1 MSQPSSTAA
10 PSTSSN
16 QPNPNRS
23 VVNGSGKPKATPFN
37 YAAAAGKAKVAA
49 ASPNTGSPATG
60 SNGHS
65 RTNSTVSGDT
75 AALTGD
81 KALRRAPSSEQS
93 RSATEVAKQG
103 PVQNTT
109 APIGSAAPNATRTT
123 QGSTSS
129 HTSMPSN
136 LNPAP
141 SSQASQASNAPT
153 ANGAREHIRR
163 ESAVSLSRGPVNGLR
178 AAAGINF
185 GSVADQNSVLS
196 SSPAAQPPSGQHLKG
211 SQPTQFGSLAA
222 EVADSKPREK
232 VMGFKAGSGGSAGDA
247 STATSPSIAN
257 IATTT
262 EEASAGAKAPA
273 AAPKKT
279 LDFNKLFQGNGSNA
293 SSSTATPGGAAAVSN
308 GNAASASPVTSTAT
322 GPVGVGSPQQPHP
335 PAGAAPVPNGPN
347 RPSALRAPA
356 QGPHAGARSFE
367 PQRSP
372 SHPQHQVG
380 APGARGPSG
389 VAPPGSPFQPQQYAQ
404 HGGQQPRSPHLPQ
417 AQAMHH
423 PMHGMQSPP
432 WAQGHASHQQF
443 GQVGQQMYYPQMYQG
458 PHYHP
463 QQHPNQPH
471 PQHWGGPGT
480 PYDMPRSPRNVPAS
494 LMGAPNGVPGTPGL
508 ASPAANRAVPATP
521 TGPHPSQLGM
531 GPAPGARPQ
540 GYSGPSGGY
549 SHSPSA
555 SFNGG
560 NPMSPSARQF
570 EPSKRIS
577 SAIAIVNPETRAEV
591 DVKPQPGASG
601 TSSAAQT
608 PTSSVPQPSTPTTS
622 VGSPVT
628 KSATPAAA
636 PASAPA
642 KSKITTTAAFQA
654 QVQAAAAEAKRK
666 KAAEAAAAEELAT
679 KEKEAA
685 AAKKAAEEEAEKQ
698 RLADEEEARNK
709 REAEEKAKA
718 EAAAKEAEEKAA
730 AERKAKQE
738 AEAKKAEEKA
748 AAERKEREE
757 REAKEAEAQAEVERE
772 AKAAAEAQAAASKAA
787 EAASGDNSQKSREGS
802 PVASR
807 PTAIDL
813 SKAKGSDEGSEKKL
827 VPPPLS
833 TRRSVADI
841 ERIANE
847 ASSMPPTPLDAPPR
861 TPAVPNTPRTP
872 GTPGFGGLPAKP
884 MSAYNVNTPV
894 KLDAEAMEKRK
905 RPGVSPLDLSTA
917 TKAASVDAPMSAALQ
932 SLGSARFI
940 EDISKVSYPAKISS
954 PKPELNESAEP
965 GKFRYDRDFLL
976 QFMGVFKEKPQ
987 DLPPLSALG
996 MDASQAQGSRAPSGR
1011 RTSGMGPP
1019 APPGRAGSV
1028 GLGLGGGSN
1037 FGGKGAAG
1045 GMGQFAHPKTS
1056 EERFAAS
1063 SARGQMG
1070 NFGGPMGSFNA
1081 GARSQPLSRPA
1092 SGSNAIPSRDMMGSG
1107 MPAGGRSKSGR
1118 GRAPNPNAGRGPQ
1131 VNPPEKG
1138 GPTIPMDQVAPLAMS
1153 ENRWQ
1158 GGRGAAAPKADSPEM
1173 VTRKVKALLNKLTLE
1188 KFDSISS
1195 QILDWANKST
1205 EETDGRTLR
1214 QVIALIFEKATDEAA
1229 FSEMYARL
1237 CRRLMEEVSAEVKD
1251 ENLTGSDSKPVTGG
1265 NLFRKYLIN
1274 RCQEDFERGWAQRD
1288 ATLAAAKGKEAE
1300 DKAKKASNEAAEADA
1315 KEAEERGEKVAAPKE
1330 AELLSDEYYAAA
1342 KAKRRG
1348 LGLVRF
1354 IGELYKLSM
1363 LTERIMHLCVKKLL
1377 HNTTDP
1383 EEEEIESLCKL
1394 LTTVGKL
1401 LDTAKAEAHI
1411 DIYFQRMREM
1421 KEAPT
1426 INSRMAFMLQ
1436 DVIELRAGGW
1446 VPRHD
1451 NSAPKTIAEIHQDAA
1466 KQKAQSEAENAARAA
1481 RGGPI
1486 QRGGSRRGQ
1495 ARGDFGG
1502 PGAQGPD
1509 GWNTV
1514 PAAPRQSKAGDLTA
1528 FGKVTRSDSN
1538 RPMGMGPQSV
1548 FARKNQKSEDGSNP
1562 PSRTNSSANMFN
1574 LLNQPDAADSAA
1586 AQQNAAAGGNEPQRP
1601 KLNLAPRTKPMP
1613 GDGKA
1618 DDAAVTKDADEA
1630 QADEAELSDEEAKRK
1645 ISNDVKEFIELR
1657 DVSEGK
1663 MALESLPSSRRGEFV
1678 AKIVEVI
1685 LNKKQD
1691 DVRDVCKLFIAAT
1704 ASDLIS
1710 EEAFVEGLKDQ
1721 VAFLDDLAVD
1731 IPQAYTFVAMLVNAA
1746 GLPQERIESLA
1757 DTIEGDGLKPPKQK
1771 FLEKIE
1777 STKSG

>member
-1 MSQPSSTAA
+1 
-10 PSTSSN
+10 
-16 QPNPNRS
+16 
-23 VVNGSGKPKATPFN
+23 
-37 YAAAAGKAKVAA
+37 
-49 ASPNTGSPATG
+49 
-60 SNGHS
+60 
-65 RTNSTVSGDT
+65 
-75 AALTGD
+75 
-81 KALRRAPSSEQS
+81 
-93 RSATEVAKQG
+93 
-103 PVQNTT
+103 
-109 APIGSAAPNATRTT
+109 
-123 QGSTSS
+123 
-129 HTSMPSN
+129 MPSN

-141 SSQASQASNAPT
+141 SSQASNAPT

-257 IATTT
+257 TATTT
-262 EEASAGAKAPA
+262 EEASAVAKA

-293 SSSTATPGGAAAVSN
+293 SSSAATPAVSN
-308 GNAASASPVTSTAT
+308 GNTASASPVTSTTAAA
-322 GPVGVGSPQQPHP
+322 VSSPQQPHP
-335 PAGAAPVPNGPN
+335 PAGAPAPVPNGPN

-372 SHPQHQVG
+372 SHPQHQQ
-380 APGARGPSG
+380 ARGPSG

-404 HGGQQPRSPHLPQ
+404 PGGQQPRSPHLPQ

-432 WAQGHASHQQF
+432 WAQGHAGHQQF

-471 PQHWGGPGT
+471 PQHWAGPGM

-494 LMGAPNGVPGTPGL
+494 PMGGAPNGVPGTPGL
-508 ASPAANRAVPATP
+508 ASPAANRAVPAATP

-591 DVKPQPGASG
+591 DVKPGASG

-622 VGSPVT
+622 VGSP
-628 KSATPAAA
+628 SATPAAA

-666 KAAEAAAAEELAT
+666 KAAEAAAAAEELAT
-679 KEKEAA
+679 REKEAA
-685 AAKKAAEEEAEKQ
+685 AAKKAAEEEEAEKQ
-698 RLADEEEARNK
+698 RLAAEEEARNK
-709 REAEEKAKA
+709 REAEEKA

-730 AERKAKQE
+730 AERKEREERE

-748 AAERKEREE
+748 AADRKEREE
-757 REAKEAEAQAEVERE
+757 HEAKEAKAAVERE

-787 EAASGDNSQKSREGS
+787 AEAAPGDNSQKSREGS
-802 PVASR
+802 PR

-813 SKAKGSDEGSEKKL
+813 SKAKGSDEGEKKL

-917 TKAASVDAPMSAALQ
+917 TKAASADAPMSAALQ

-996 MDASQAQGSRAPSGR
+996 MDSSQAQGSRAPSGR

-1028 GLGLGGGSN
+1028 GLGLGAGSN

-1107 MPAGGRSKSGR
+1107 MPAGGSRSKSGR
-1118 GRAPNPNAGRGPQ
+1118 GRAPNPNAGRGGGPQ

-1195 QILDWANKST
+1195 QILEWANKST

-1237 CRRLMEEVSAEVKD
+1237 CRKLMEEVSAEVKD

-1330 AELLSDEYYAAA
+1330 AELLSEEYYAAA

-1394 LTTVGKL
+1394 LTTVGSL
-1401 LDTAKAEAHI
+1401 LDTPKAEAHI

-1436 DVIELRAGGW
+1436 DVIELRVGGW

-1451 NSAPKTIAEIHQDAA
+1451 NSAPKTIAEIHEDAA

-1538 RPMGMGPQSV
+1538 RPIGIGPQSV

-1562 PSRTNSSANMFN
+1562 PSRTNSSANMFS
-1574 LLNQPDAADSAA
+1574 LLNQTDAADPTA
-1586 AQQNAAAGGNEPQRP
+1586 AQQNAAAAAAGGNEPQRP

-1618 DDAAVTKDADEA
+1618 DDAATTKDEA

-1678 AKIVEVI
+1678 AKIVEVV

-1691 DVRDVCKLFIAAT
+1691 DVRDVCKLFTAAT
-1704 ASDLIS
+1704 ESDLIS